1 MEVKKVNLA
10 YGQMQVLKEVSL
22 QVREREIVSL
32 IGANS
37 AGKSS
42 MLNAISGLVPI
53 SGGEILFEGKRI
65 DSLPS
70 HEIIENGIIQVPE
83 GRRIFPFMTV
93 KENLEMGSY
102 NRRAREKSRESLQ
115 RVYELFPHLAERKDQ
130 LGESMSGGE
139 QQMLAIGRGLM
150 AGPKI
155 LMLDEPSLGLAPIV
169 VEMIFHVLQ
178 EVNRRAVTILL
189 VEQNVKESL
198 DISSRGYVLENGR
211 VVLEGAGEGPAGKQ
225 LFEESLP
232 GVVKLV
238 TGCWFLV
245 ARYSLRRILPPP
257 MNHLRKGMS

>member
-1 MEVKKVNLA
+1 MGYGNHLPEEDRLMERQGKGNSVLEVKKVNLA

-42 MLNAISGLVPI
+42 MLNAISGLVLI

-102 NRRAREKSRESLQ
+102 NRRAREKNRDSLQ
-115 RVYELFPHLAERKDQ
+115 RVYEHFPRLAERKSQ

-139 QQMLAIGRGLM
+139 QQMLAVGRALM

-169 VEMIFHVLQ
+169 VGMIFQVLQ
-178 EVNRRAVTILL
+178 EVNRGGVTLLL

-211 VVLEGAGEGPAGKQ
+211 VVLEGA
-225 LFEESLP
+225 
-232 GVVKLV
+232 
-238 TGCWFLV
+238 
-245 ARYSLRRILPPP
+245 ARDLLENAYLKKAYLG
-257 MNHLRKGMS
+257 L

>member
-22 QVREREIVSL
+22 EVREREIVSL

-70 HEIIENGIIQVPE
+70 HEIIEKGIIQVPE

-93 KENLEMGSY
+93 RENLEMGSY
-102 NRRAREKSRESLQ
+102 NRRAREKSRESMQ
-115 RVYELFPHLAERKDQ
+115 RVYELFPRLAERKDQ

-139 QQMLAIGRGLM
+139 QQMLAVGRALM
-150 AGPKI
+150 AGPRI

-169 VEMIFHVLQ
+169 VEMIFQVLQ
-178 EVNRRAVTILL
+178 EVNRRGVTLLL

-211 VVLEGAGEGPAGKQ
+211 VVLEG
-225 LFEESLP
+225 
-232 GVVKLV
+232 
-238 TGCWFLV
+238 T
-245 ARYSLRRILPPP
+245 ARDLLE
-257 MNHLRKGMS
+257 NAHLKKAYLGL

>member
-1 MEVKKVNLA
+1 VLEVKKVNLA
-10 YGQMQVLKEVSL
+10 YGQMQVLKGVSL

-83 GRRIFPFMTV
+83 GRRIFPLMTV
-93 KENLEMGSY
+93 RENLEMGSY

-115 RVYELFPHLAERKDQ
+115 RVYELFPRLAERKDQ

-139 QQMLAIGRGLM
+139 QQMLAVGRALM
-150 AGPKI
+150 AGPRI

-169 VEMIFHVLQ
+169 VEMIFKVLQ

-211 VVLEGAGEGPAGKQ
+211 VVLEGAAKDLLENAYLKKAYLG
-225 LFEESLP
+225 L
-232 GVVKLV
+232 
-238 TGCWFLV
+238 
-245 ARYSLRRILPPP
+245 
-257 MNHLRKGMS
+257 

>member
-1 MEVKKVNLA
+1 LEVKKVNLA

-22 QVREREIVSL
+22 EVREREIVSL

-83 GRRIFPFMTV
+83 GRRIFPLMTV
-93 KENLEMGSY
+93 RENLEMGSY
-102 NRRAREKSRESLQ
+102 NRKAREKSRESMQ
-115 RVYELFPHLAERKDQ
+115 RVYELFPRLAERKDQ

-139 QQMLAIGRGLM
+139 QQMLAVGRALM
-150 AGPKI
+150 AGPRI

-169 VEMIFHVLQ
+169 VEMIFQVLQ
-178 EVNRRAVTILL
+178 EVNRRGVTLLL

-211 VVLEGAGEGPAGKQ
+211 VVLEG
-225 LFEESLP
+225 
-232 GVVKLV
+232 
-238 TGCWFLV
+238 T
-245 ARYSLRRILPPP
+245 ARDLLE
-257 MNHLRKGMS
+257 NAHLKKAYLGL

>member
-1 MEVKKVNLA
+1 MLEVKKVNLA

-53 SGGEILFEGKRI
+53 SGGEIFFEGKRI

-70 HEIIENGIIQVPE
+70 HEIIEKGIIQVPE
-83 GRRIFPFMTV
+83 GRRIFPLMTV

-102 NRRAREKSRESLQ
+102 NRKAREKSQESMQ
-115 RVYELFPHLAERKDQ
+115 RVYELFPRLAERKDQ

-139 QQMLAIGRGLM
+139 QQMLAVGRALM

-155 LMLDEPSLGLAPIV
+155 LMLDEPSLGLAPILV
-169 VEMIFHVLQ
+169 DEVLDT
-178 EVNRRAVTILL
+178 VRRLKETGMTILL
-189 VEQNVKESL
+189 VEQNVREAL
-198 DISSRGYVLENGR
+198 DLADRGYVLQTGR
-211 VVLEGAGEGPAGKQ
+211 IVGEG
-225 LFEESLP
+225 S
-232 GVVKLV
+232 GVELLASDRFRSA
-238 TGCWFLV
+238 FLG
-245 ARYSLRRILPPP
+245 I
-257 MNHLRKGMS
+257 

>member
-1 MEVKKVNLA
+1 
-10 YGQMQVLKEVSL
+10 MQVLKEVSL
-22 QVREREIVSL
+22 HVGDQEIVSL

-53 SGGEILFEGKRI
+53 SGGEIRFEGKRI

-70 HEIIENGIIQVPE
+70 HEIIEYGIIQVPE

-102 NRRAREKSRESLQ
+102 NRRAREKNRDSLQ
-115 RVYELFPHLAERKDQ
+115 RVYEHFPRLAERKSQ

-155 LMLDEPSLGLAPIV
+155 LMLDEPSLGLGPIV
-169 VEMIFHVLQ
+169 VEMIFKVLQ
-178 EVNRRAVTILL
+178 EVNRQGVTILL

-198 DISSRGYVLENGR
+198 DISTRGYVLENGR
-211 VVLEGAGEGPAGKQ
+211 VSLEGAAGDLLKNSY
-225 LFEESLP
+225 LKKAYL
-232 GVVKLV
+232 GL
-238 TGCWFLV
+238 
-245 ARYSLRRILPPP
+245 
-257 MNHLRKGMS
+257 

>member
-1 MEVKKVNLA
+1 
-10 YGQMQVLKEVSL
+10 VSL
-22 QVREREIVSL
+22 HVGDREIVSL

-53 SGGEILFEGKRI
+53 SGGEILFEGNRI

-70 HEIIENGIIQVPE
+70 HEIIEHGIIQVPE

-102 NRRAREKSRESLQ
+102 NRRAREKNRNSLQ
-115 RVYELFPHLAERKDQ
+115 RVYEHFPRLAERKSQ

-169 VEMIFHVLQ
+169 VEMIFKVLQ
-178 EVNRRAVTILL
+178 EVNRQGVTILL

-198 DISSRGYVLENGR
+198 DISTRGYVLENGR
-211 VVLEGAGEGPAGKQ
+211 VSLEGAAGDLLKNSY
-225 LFEESLP
+225 LKKAYL
-232 GVVKLV
+232 GL
-238 TGCWFLV
+238 
-245 ARYSLRRILPPP
+245 
-257 MNHLRKGMS
+257 

>member
-42 MLNAISGLVPI
+42 MLNAISGLVLI

-115 RVYELFPHLAERKDQ
+115 RVYELFPRLAERKDQ

-139 QQMLAIGRGLM
+139 QQMLAVGRALM

-169 VEMIFHVLQ
+169 VGMIFQVLQ
-178 EVNRRAVTILL
+178 EVNRGGVTLLL

-211 VVLEGAGEGPAGKQ
+211 VVLEGA
-225 LFEESLP
+225 
-232 GVVKLV
+232 
-238 TGCWFLV
+238 
-245 ARYSLRRILPPP
+245 ARDLLENAYLKKAYLG
-257 MNHLRKGMS
+257 L

>member
-139 QQMLAIGRGLM
+139 QQMLAVGRALM

-178 EVNRRAVTILL
+178 EVNRREVTILL

-211 VVLEGAGEGPAGKQ
+211 VVLEGAGKDLLENSYLKKAYLG
-225 LFEESLP
+225 L
-232 GVVKLV
+232 
-238 TGCWFLV
+238 
-245 ARYSLRRILPPP
+245 
-257 MNHLRKGMS
+257 

>member
-1 MEVKKVNLA
+1 LEAKKVNLA

-22 QVREREIVSL
+22 EVREGEIVSL

-70 HEIIENGIIQVPE
+70 HEIIEKGIIQVPE

-93 KENLEMGSY
+93 RENLEMGSY
-102 NRRAREKSRESLQ
+102 NRKAREKSRESMQ
-115 RVYELFPHLAERKDQ
+115 RVYELFPRLAERKDQ

-139 QQMLAIGRGLM
+139 QQMLAVGRALM
-150 AGPKI
+150 AGPRI

-169 VEMIFHVLQ
+169 VEMIFQVLQ
-178 EVNRRAVTILL
+178 EVNRRGVTLLL

-211 VVLEGAGEGPAGKQ
+211 VVLEGASGDLLENA
-225 LFEESLP
+225 
-232 GVVKLV
+232 
-238 TGCWFLV
+238 
-245 ARYSLRRILPPP
+245 
-257 MNHLRKGMS
+257 HLKKAYLGL

>member
-1 MEVKKVNLA
+1 VLEVKKVNLA

-22 QVREREIVSL
+22 EVRDREIVSL

-53 SGGEILFEGKRI
+53 SGGEIFFDGKRI

-70 HEIIENGIIQVPE
+70 HEIIEHGIIQVPE
-83 GRRIFPFMTV
+83 GRRIFPYMTV

-102 NRRAREKSRESLQ
+102 NRRAREKNRDSLR
-115 RVYELFPHLAERKDQ
+115 RVYEHFPRLAERKDQ

-139 QQMLAIGRGLM
+139 QQMLAVGRGLM

-169 VEMIFHVLQ
+169 VEMIFQVLQ
-178 EVNRRAVTILL
+178 EVNRQGVTILL

-211 VVLEGAGEGPAGKQ
+211 VSLEGAAKDLLENSYLKKAYLG
-225 LFEESLP
+225 L
-232 GVVKLV
+232 
-238 TGCWFLV
+238 
-245 ARYSLRRILPPP
+245 
-257 MNHLRKGMS
+257 

>member
-1 MEVKKVNLA
+1 VLEAKKVNLG

-22 QVREREIVSL
+22 EVRDREIVSL

-53 SGGEILFEGKRI
+53 NGGEILFEGKRI

-70 HEIIENGIIQVPE
+70 HEIIELGIIQVPE
-83 GRRIFPFMTV
+83 GRRIFPYMTV

-102 NRRAREKSRESLQ
+102 NRKARQKSGHNLQ
-115 RVYELFPHLAERKDQ
+115 RVFELFPRLAERKNQ

-139 QQMLAIGRGLM
+139 QQMLAVGRALM

-169 VEMIFHVLQ
+169 VGMIFQVLQ
-178 EVNRRAVTILL
+178 EVNRQGVTILL

-211 VVLEGAGEGPAGKQ
+211 VSLEGAAKDLLENSYLKKAYLG
-225 LFEESLP
+225 L
-232 GVVKLV
+232 
-238 TGCWFLV
+238 
-245 ARYSLRRILPPP
+245 
-257 MNHLRKGMS
+257 

>member
-1 MEVKKVNLA
+1 LEAKKVNLA

-22 QVREREIVSL
+22 EVREREIVSL

-70 HEIIENGIIQVPE
+70 HEIIEKGIIQVPE

-93 KENLEMGSY
+93 RENLEMGSY
-102 NRRAREKSRESLQ
+102 NRKAREKSRESMQ
-115 RVYELFPHLAERKDQ
+115 RVYELFPRLAERKDQ

-139 QQMLAIGRGLM
+139 QQMLAVGRALM
-150 AGPKI
+150 AGPRI

-169 VEMIFHVLQ
+169 VEMIFQVLQ
-178 EVNRRAVTILL
+178 EVNRRGVTLLL

-211 VVLEGAGEGPAGKQ
+211 VVLEG
-225 LFEESLP
+225 
-232 GVVKLV
+232 
-238 TGCWFLV
+238 T
-245 ARYSLRRILPPP
+245 ARDLLE
-257 MNHLRKGMS
+257 NAHLKKAYLGL

>member
-1 MEVKKVNLA
+1 VLEVKKVNLG

-22 QVREREIVSL
+22 HVGDREIVSL

-53 SGGEILFEGKRI
+53 SGGEILFEGNRI

-70 HEIIENGIIQVPE
+70 HEIIEHGIIQVPE

-102 NRRAREKSRESLQ
+102 NRRAREKNRDSLQ
-115 RVYELFPHLAERKDQ
+115 RVYEHFPRLAERKSQ

-150 AGPKI
+150 AGPKV

-169 VEMIFHVLQ
+169 VEMIFKVLQ
-178 EVNRRAVTILL
+178 EVNRQGVTILL

-198 DISSRGYVLENGR
+198 DISTRGYVLENGR
-211 VVLEGAGEGPAGKQ
+211 VSLEGTAKDLLENSYLKKAYLG
-225 LFEESLP
+225 L
-232 GVVKLV
+232 
-238 TGCWFLV
+238 
-245 ARYSLRRILPPP
+245 
-257 MNHLRKGMS
+257 

>member
-1 MEVKKVNLA
+1 LEVKKVNLA

-70 HEIIENGIIQVPE
+70 HEIIEKGIIQVPE

-93 KENLEMGSY
+93 RENLEMGSY
-102 NRRAREKSRESLQ
+102 NRKAREKSRESMQ
-115 RVYELFPHLAERKDQ
+115 RVYELFPRLAERKDQ

-139 QQMLAIGRGLM
+139 QQMLAVGRALM
-150 AGPKI
+150 AGPRI

-169 VEMIFHVLQ
+169 VEMIFQVLQ
-178 EVNRRAVTILL
+178 EVNRRGVTLLL

-211 VVLEGAGEGPAGKQ
+211 VVLEGASGDLLENA
-225 LFEESLP
+225 
-232 GVVKLV
+232 
-238 TGCWFLV
+238 
-245 ARYSLRRILPPP
+245 
-257 MNHLRKGMS
+257 HLKKAYLGL

>member
-139 QQMLAIGRGLM
+139 QQMLAVGRALM

-169 VEMIFHVLQ
+169 VGMIFQVLQ
-178 EVNRRAVTILL
+178 EVNRQGVTILL

-211 VVLEGAGEGPAGKQ
+211 VVLEGAGKDLLENSYLKKAYLG
-225 LFEESLP
+225 L
-232 GVVKLV
+232 
-238 TGCWFLV
+238 
-245 ARYSLRRILPPP
+245 
-257 MNHLRKGMS
+257 

>member
-1 MEVKKVNLA
+1 VGYGKRLQEENRLTVGRGKGNVVLEIKKANLA

-22 QVREREIVSL
+22 KVEEREIVSL

-42 MLNAISGLVPI
+42 MMNAISGLVPLA
-53 SGGEILFEGKRI
+53 GGEILFEGNPI
-65 DSLPS
+65 QSLPS
-70 HEIIENGIIQVPE
+70 HEIIERGIIQVPE
-83 GRRIFPFMTV
+83 GRRIFPLMSV
-93 KENLEMGSY
+93 RENLLMGSY
-102 NRRAREKSRESLQ
+102 SRRARARSAETLQ
-115 RVYELFPHLAERKDQ
+115 RVLELFPRLAERSGQ

-169 VEMIFHVLQ
+169 VDTIFKVLQ
-178 EVNRRAVTILL
+178 EVNRQGVTILL

-211 VVLEGAGEGPAGKQ
+211 VVLEGSGTDLLQNSYLKKAYLG
-225 LFEESLP
+225 L
-232 GVVKLV
+232 
-238 TGCWFLV
+238 
-245 ARYSLRRILPPP
+245 
-257 MNHLRKGMS
+257 

>member
-1 MEVKKVNLA
+1 MEVKNVNLA

-42 MLNAISGLVPI
+42 MLNAISGLVLI

-115 RVYELFPHLAERKDQ
+115 RVYELFPRLAERKDQ

-139 QQMLAIGRGLM
+139 QQMLAVGRALM
-150 AGPKI
+150 AGPRI

-169 VEMIFHVLQ
+169 VGMIFQVLQ
-178 EVNRRAVTILL
+178 EVNRGGVTLLL

-211 VVLEGAGEGPAGKQ
+211 VVLEGA
-225 LFEESLP
+225 
-232 GVVKLV
+232 
-238 TGCWFLV
+238 
-245 ARYSLRRILPPP
+245 ARDLLENAYLKKAYLG
-257 MNHLRKGMS
+257 L

>member
-1 MEVKKVNLA
+1 MLEVKKVNLA

-139 QQMLAIGRGLM
+139 QQMLAVGRALM

-178 EVNRRAVTILL
+178 EVNRREVTILL

-211 VVLEGAGEGPAGKQ
+211 VVLEGAGKDLLENSYLKKAYLG
-225 LFEESLP
+225 L
-232 GVVKLV
+232 
-238 TGCWFLV
+238 
-245 ARYSLRRILPPP
+245 
-257 MNHLRKGMS
+257 